1 MSFAHNSDRC
11 LQSGQL
17 IAAAAASVHWA
28 AEQKDQAVQRMDL
41 FSVETWLN
49 SLYQT
54 TKKGE
59 NLTRDIYQTRYITKK
74 KDA

>member
-17 IAAAAASVHWA
+17 IAAAAAVAALAVHWV
-28 AEQKDQAVQRMDL
+28 AEQKDQAVQTKDL

-49 SLYQT
+49 SLYQ
-54 TKKGE
+54 
-59 NLTRDIYQTRYITKK
+59 N
-74 KDA
+74 